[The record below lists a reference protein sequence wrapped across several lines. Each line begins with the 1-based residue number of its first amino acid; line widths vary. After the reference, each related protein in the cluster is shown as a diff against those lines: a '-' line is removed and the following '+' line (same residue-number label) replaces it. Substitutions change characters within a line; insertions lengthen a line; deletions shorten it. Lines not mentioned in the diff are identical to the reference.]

1 MCRVKNISN
10 NELRYAKTTRLVDI
24 TLNDIV
30 IRTKNKFIFLIKI
43 KFDIVFSAFLLVKN
57 VEDLLSI

>member
-1 MCRVKNISN
+1 MCRVKNIFD

-30 IRTKNKFIFLIKI
+30 IRTKNKVIFLIKI